1 MEAIPK
7 ISTAEKTA
15 RLRSNLRLETP
26 SEKGIELRRLSVMQ
40 KHAKDAG
47 MYEFMDQNRITI
59 FNGSV
64 SNGDGA
70 DGGGSFDDGEKLIS
84 GRGTSMNH

>member
-26 SEKGIELRRLSVMQ
+26 EKGSEHRRLSVMQ

-47 MYEFMDQNRITI
+47 MYEFMDQNKITI

-64 SNGDGA
+64 SNGDAA

-84 GRGTSMNH
+84 GRGTSMIH

>member
-1 MEAIPK
+1 MEANPK
-7 ISTAEKTA
+7 ISTAEKAA

-26 SEKGIELRRLSVMQ
+26 GKGSEYRQLSVMQ
-40 KHAKDAG
+40 KHVKDAG

-70 DGGGSFDDGEKLIS
+70 DGGGSFEDGEKLMS
-84 GRGTSMNH
+84 GRGTSMIN